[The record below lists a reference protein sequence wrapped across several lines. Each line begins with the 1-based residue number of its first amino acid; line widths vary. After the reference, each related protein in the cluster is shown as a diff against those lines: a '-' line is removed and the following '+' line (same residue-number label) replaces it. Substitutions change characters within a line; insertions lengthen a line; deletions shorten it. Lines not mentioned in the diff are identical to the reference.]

1 MGCGV
6 GRVMDIGI
14 RIIKNNK
21 TFNIQ
26 NEIKSKFIVVYRN
39 NPFYTMSLNKLIS
52 IAENFDKNSKSMHD
66 YISSLYNLD
75 NITRVMIKEVYDIAS
90 SKLKFVFPKE
100 GYEKTVLYF
109 IILFM
114 AKPLREEIKMEK
126 RKLIFNLLE
135 NTRDNQD
142 KSKFLSGKF
151 SFLIANLINFIS
163 NLLIYCLLSIVILQ
177 TFDKFNYSDIEK
189 LLVNKIIVKNISPA
203 NIQEYYEKKFE
214 KINPKLKNSMPILD
228 CCLPYVFEPIKDLV
242 QGQEDVESVLISEL
256 EIEDIVSRIMF
267 LHDPYNF
274 IDIFLSLKIK
284 DY

>member
-14 RIIKNNK
+14 GIIKSNK

-26 NEIKSKFIVVYRN
+26 NDIKSKFITVYRN
-39 NPFYTMSLNKLIS
+39 NPFYTMSLSKLIS
-52 IAENFDKNSKSMHD
+52 LTENFEKNSKSMHD
-66 YISSLYNLD
+66 YILSLD
-75 NITRVMIKEVYDIAS
+75 NIDNITKAMIKEVYDTAS
-90 SKLKFVFPKE
+90 SKLQFVFPKE
-100 GYEKTVLYF
+100 SYEKTVLFF

-114 AKPLREEIKMEK
+114 AKPIREEIKKEK
-126 RKLIFNLLE
+126 KKLILILLD
-135 NTRDNQD
+135 NTRDNKD

-151 SFLIANLINFIS
+151 SFLITNLINFIS

-177 TFDKFNYSDIEK
+177 TFDKFNYSEIEK
-189 LLVNKIIVKNISPA
+189 LLVNKIIVKNISPD
-203 NIQEYYEKKFE
+203 NIKEYYEKKFE
-214 KINPKLKNSMPILD
+214 KINPKLKSSMPIID
-228 CCLPYVFEPIKDLV
+228 CCLPYIFEPIKDLV
-242 QGQEDVESVLISEL
+242 QGQEDVESVVISEL

-274 IDIFLSLKIK
+274 IDIFLTLKIK